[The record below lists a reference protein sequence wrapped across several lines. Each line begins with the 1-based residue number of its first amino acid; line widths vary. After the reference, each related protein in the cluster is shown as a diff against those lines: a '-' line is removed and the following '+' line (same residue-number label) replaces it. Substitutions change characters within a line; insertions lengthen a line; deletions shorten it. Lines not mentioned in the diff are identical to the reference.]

1 MTSVFCFKILM
12 KPCFESFILNL
23 DYMNLL
29 NPPLKNMVP
38 LPITNDLP
46 KIPDKEVLQ
55 RVRTYFT

>member
-1 MTSVFCFKILM
+1 M

-23 DYMNLL
+23 GYMNLL